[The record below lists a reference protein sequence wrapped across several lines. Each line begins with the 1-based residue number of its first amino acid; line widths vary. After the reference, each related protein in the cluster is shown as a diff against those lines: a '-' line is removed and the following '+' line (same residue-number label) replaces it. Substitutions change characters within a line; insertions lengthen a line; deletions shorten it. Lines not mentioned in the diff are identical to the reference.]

1 MSEKGKKKKK
11 NTGLGIAIWI
21 LAFLIILIVFLV
33 KQEDIKNNFD
43 KSGASALIEKKLGK
57 DIFENRDSSKS
68 EENENGEIVI
78 DLTKKLKKKEPVAK
92 AESKK
97 TEEKKAESKKSAA
110 NESVQKESEKAPGQK
125 AKPEEKKNEVTLKQT
140 EKQVQVKESQTASQK
155 ENIQEVQKAKQTQT
169 KSSVEQEKAASETK
183 IGVQTQ
189 TQTQTVQT
197 VQQNPPAPKP
207 AANTIKTKI
216 CFVAIDSDGPV
227 IRKEVTRSVEKDSP
241 MGDALRM
248 LLAGPSSTEAKTG
261 CRSLIPEGTRLLSAS
276 VKNGIANLN
285 FSEEF
290 QFNQFGAEGSLAQLM
305 QVVYTATNFSTVKGV
320 QILIEGQK
328 RDYLTEGVW
337 IGSPLNR
344 SSF

>member
-11 NTGLGIAIWI
+11 STGLGIAIWI

-43 KSGASALIEKKLGK
+43 KSGASALIEKKIGK
-57 DIFENRDSSKS
+57 DIFEKKDSPK
-68 EENENGEIVI
+68 NEDNGEIVI
-78 DLTKKLKKKEPVAK
+78 DLTKNSKKKEPVAK
-92 AESKK
+92 SEPKKMETVAK
-97 TEEKKAESKKSAA
+97 TEPKKEDSAKKQTD
-110 NESVQKESEKAPGQK
+110 VQNQQTAKKQTDVQNQQQNKEKAVQQK
-125 AKPEEKKNEVTLKQT
+125 QAP
-140 EKQVQVKESQTASQK
+140 A
-155 ENIQEVQKAKQTQT
+155 
-169 KSSVEQEKAASETK
+169 ETK
-183 IGVQTQ
+183 TVAQTQ
-189 TQTQTVQT
+189 TQAVQT
-197 VQQNPPAPKP
+197 VQPNSPAPQP
-207 AANTIKTKI
+207 VANTIKAKI

-227 IRKEVTRSVEKDSP
+227 VRKEVTRSVEKDSP

-248 LLAGPSSTEAKTG
+248 LLAGPSATEAKTG

-290 QFNQFGAEGSLAQLM
+290 QFNQFGAEGSIAQLM

>member
-11 NTGLGIAIWI
+11 STGLGIAIWI

-43 KSGASALIEKKLGK
+43 KSGASALIEKKIGK
-57 DIFENRDSSKS
+57 DIFEKKDSPKT
-68 EENENGEIVI
+68 EESGEIVI
-78 DLTKKLKKKEPVAK
+78 DLTKNSKKKEPVAK
-92 AESKK
+92 SEPKKTETVAKTESKK
-97 TEEKKAESKKSAA
+97 EDSAKKETAQKKSDEKKT
-110 NESVQKESEKAPGQK
+110 
-125 AKPEEKKNEVTLKQT
+125 EVTLKQT
-140 EKQVQVKESQTASQK
+140 EKSENKTEKALSQ
-155 ENIQEVQKAKQTQT
+155 ENQQAAKKQTDVQNQQPN
-169 KSSVEQEKAASETK
+169 KEKAVQQKQAPAETK
-183 IGVQTQ
+183 TVTQ
-189 TQTQTVQT
+189 TQTQAVQT
-197 VQQNPPAPKP
+197 VQPNPPAPQP
-207 AANTIKTKI
+207 VANTIKAKI

-227 IRKEVTRSVEKDSP
+227 VRKEVTRSVEKDSP

-248 LLAGPSSTEAKTG
+248 LLAGPSATEAKTG

-290 QFNQFGAEGSLAQLM
+290 QFNQFGAEGSIAQLM

-320 QILIEGQK
+320 QIFIEGQK